1 MSLCKMKKQFEENIS
16 LIVALVAASCCIFM
30 FWLGWDMG
38 EKSHAIKDT
47 TLYSEEDLTG
57 SYNVGFE
64 DGLHEAEEASMA
76 SHTEIVENWLCNLQD
91 VTINGEVVHI
101 VDGNGEEWVITCE

>member
-1 MSLCKMKKQFEENIS
+1 MKNQVKENII
-16 LIVALVAASCCIFM
+16 LIAALCSIFM
-30 FWLGWDMG
+30 FYLGWDMG
-38 EKSHAIKDT
+38 EKSYSIKDP

-76 SHTEIVENWLCNLQD
+76 SQIEIVEAWLCNLES
-91 VTINGEVVHI
+91 VTINGEVVHL
-101 VDGNGEEWVITCE
+101 VDSNGEEWIITGE

>member
-1 MSLCKMKKQFEENIS
+1 MKIKENMI
-16 LIVALVAASCCIFM
+16 LVAALIAAICSIFM
-30 FWLGWDMG
+30 FWLGWYMG
-38 EKSHAIKDT
+38 EKSYAIKDPT
-47 TLYSEEDLTG
+47 IYSEEYLTG
-57 SYNVGFE
+57 SYNVGYE

-76 SHTEIVENWLCNLQD
+76 SHTEIVEAWMSNLQD

>member
-1 MSLCKMKKQFEENIS
+1 MKKQFEENIS

-91 VTINGEVVHI
+91 VTINDEVVHI
-101 VDGNGEEWVITCE
+101 VDGNGEEWVITTE

>member
-1 MSLCKMKKQFEENIS
+1 MKKQFEENIS

-76 SHTEIVENWLCNLQD
+76 SHAEIVESWLCNLES
-91 VTINGEVVHI
+91 VTINDEVVHI
-101 VDGNGEEWVITCE
+101 IDGNGEEWVITAE

>member
-1 MSLCKMKKQFEENIS
+1 MKNTIKENIG
-16 LIVALVAASCCIFM
+16 LIVALVATICSIFM
-30 FWLGWDMG
+30 FYLGWDMG
-38 EKSHAIKDT
+38 EKSYAIRDNT
-47 TLYSEEDLTG
+47 IYSEEDLTG

-76 SHTEIVENWLCNLQD
+76 SHAEIVESWLCNLES

-101 VDGNGEEWVITCE
+101 VDGNGEEWVITAE

>member
-1 MSLCKMKKQFEENIS
+1 MKNTIKENIG
-16 LIVALVAASCCIFM
+16 LIVALVATLCSIFM

-57 SYNVGFE
+57 SYNVGYE
-64 DGLHEAEEASMA
+64 DGLHEADEASMA
-76 SHTEIVENWLCNLQD
+76 SQIEIVESWLCNLES
-91 VTINGEVVHI
+91 VTINDEVVHI
-101 VDGNGEEWVITCE
+101 VDSNGEEWIITGE

>member
-1 MSLCKMKKQFEENIS
+1 MKNTIKENIG
-16 LIVALVAASCCIFM
+16 LIVALVATLCSIFM

-57 SYNVGFE
+57 SYNVGYE

-76 SHTEIVENWLCNLQD
+76 SQIEIVESWLCNLES
-91 VTINGEVVHI
+91 VTINDEVVNI
-101 VDGNGEEWVITCE
+101 VDSNGEEWIITGE

>member
-1 MSLCKMKKQFEENIS
+1 MKIKENI
-16 LIVALVAASCCIFM
+16 ILVAALIAAICSIFM

-38 EKSHAIKDT
+38 EKSYAIKDPT
-47 TLYSEEDLTG
+47 IYSEEDLTG
-57 SYNVGFE
+57 SYNVGYE

-76 SHTEIVENWLCNLQD
+76 SHTEIVENWLYNLQD

-101 VDGNGEEWVITCE
+101 VDSNGEEWVITCE

>member
-1 MSLCKMKKQFEENIS
+1 MKNQVKENIG
-16 LIVALVAASCCIFM
+16 LIVALVATLCSIFM
-30 FWLGWDMG
+30 FWLGWDME
-38 EKSHAIKDT
+38 EKSYAIKDT
-47 TLYSEEDLTG
+47 TLYSEEDITG

-91 VTINGEVVHI
+91 VTINSEVVHI
-101 VDGNGEEWVITCE
+101 VDGNGEEWVITAE

>member
-1 MSLCKMKKQFEENIS
+1 MKNTIKENIG
-16 LIVALVAASCCIFM
+16 LIVALVATLCSIFM

-57 SYNVGFE
+57 SYNVVYE

-76 SHTEIVENWLCNLQD
+76 SQIEIVESWLCNLES
-91 VTINGEVVHI
+91 VTINDEVVHI
-101 VDGNGEEWVITCE
+101 VDSNGEEWIITGE

>member
-1 MSLCKMKKQFEENIS
+1 MKKQFEENIS

-76 SHTEIVENWLCNLQD
+76 SHAEIVESWLCNLQD

>member
-1 MSLCKMKKQFEENIS
+1 MKNQVKENIT
-16 LIVALVAASCCIFM
+16 LIVALVATLCSIFM

-57 SYNVGFE
+57 SYNKGYE
-64 DGLHEAEEASMA
+64 DGLHEAEESSMA
-76 SHTEIVENWLCNLQD
+76 SHAEIVESWLCNLQD
-91 VTINGEVVHI
+91 VTINSKVIHI
-101 VDGNGEEWVITCE
+101 IDGNGEEWVITAE

>member
-1 MSLCKMKKQFEENIS
+1 MKIKENI
-16 LIVALVAASCCIFM
+16 ILVAALIAAICSIFM

-38 EKSHAIKDT
+38 EKSYAIKDPT
-47 TLYSEEDLTG
+47 IYSEEDLTG
-57 SYNVGFE
+57 SYNVGYE
-64 DGLHEAEEASMA
+64 DGLHEAEETSMA

-91 VTINGEVVHI
+91 VTINGKVVHI

>member
-1 MSLCKMKKQFEENIS
+1 MKIKENI
-16 LIVALVAASCCIFM
+16 ILVAALLATICSIFM
-30 FWLGWDMG
+30 FYLGWDMG

-76 SHTEIVENWLCNLQD
+76 SQIEIVESWLCNLES
-91 VTINGEVVHI
+91 VTINDDVVHI
-101 VDGNGEEWVITCE
+101 VDGNGEEWIITGE

>member
-1 MSLCKMKKQFEENIS
+1 MKNQVKENIG
-16 LIVALVAASCCIFM
+16 LIVALVATLCSIFM

-47 TLYSEEDLTG
+47 TLYSEEDITG

-76 SHTEIVENWLCNLQD
+76 SQIEIVESWLCNLES
-91 VTINGEVVHI
+91 VTLNDEVVHI
-101 VDGNGEEWVITCE
+101 IDGNGEEWVITTE

>member
-1 MSLCKMKKQFEENIS
+1 MKIKENI
-16 LIVALVAASCCIFM
+16 ILVAALIAAICSIFM
-30 FWLGWDMG
+30 FYLGWDMG

-76 SHTEIVENWLCNLQD
+76 SRAEIVESWLCNLQD
-91 VTINGEVVHI
+91 VTINGKVIHI
-101 VDGNGEEWVITCE
+101 IDGNGEEWVITAE

>member
-1 MSLCKMKKQFEENIS
+1 MKQVKENII
-16 LIVALVAASCCIFM
+16 LIAALVAAVCSVFM
-30 FWLGWDMG
+30 FYLGWDMG
-38 EKSHAIKDT
+38 EKSYQIKDT
-47 TLYSEEDLTG
+47 TLYSEKDLTG
-57 SYNVGFE
+57 SYNKGYE

>member
-1 MSLCKMKKQFEENIS
+1 MKNQVKENIG
-16 LIVALVAASCCIFM
+16 LIVALVATLCSIFM

-57 SYNVGFE
+57 SYNVGYE

-76 SHTEIVENWLCNLQD
+76 SQIEIVEYCICNLES
-91 VTINGEVVHI
+91 VTINDEVVHI
-101 VDGNGEEWVITCE
+101 VDSNGEEWIITGE

>member
-1 MSLCKMKKQFEENIS
+1 MKIKENI
-16 LIVALVAASCCIFM
+16 ILVAALIAAICSIFM
-30 FWLGWDMG
+30 FYLGWDMG

-47 TLYSEEDLTG
+47 TLYSKEDLTG

-76 SHTEIVENWLCNLQD
+76 SQIEVVESWMSNLQD
-91 VTINGEVVHI
+91 VTINGEAIHI
-101 VDGNGEEWVITCE
+101 VDGNGEEWVITAE